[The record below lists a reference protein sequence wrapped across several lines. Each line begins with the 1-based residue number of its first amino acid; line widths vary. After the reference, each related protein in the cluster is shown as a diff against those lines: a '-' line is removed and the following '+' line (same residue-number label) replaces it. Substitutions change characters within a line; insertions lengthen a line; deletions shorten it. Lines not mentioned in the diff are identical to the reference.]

1 MAILRELVT
10 LIRFQFDRSGIDEAR
25 AETMRLREEMERTA
39 AMATKLGGS
48 GVQPSNTAGSQAD
61 AMSGMLMPA
70 LSAIQ
75 SAGQSMSQAM
85 LTWAQS
91 PTAAQGPAAA
101 AGGIVAGGEAT
112 SLSAMAQTMR
122 GALMQLVPAASL
134 AMMGQFATP
143 SSLSSAGQVSSAER
157 ERVPLHRMLSAL
169 EPASSPQE
177 TVQETSLTRRI
188 MRQAEALLLPQLPT
202 VSASPELMAGQP
214 SMGQG
219 GSDDPASA
227 FRASLRQ
234 EMKEAA
240 GLATGASFSLSRS
253 LLPDVQPTQPAETE
267 RGIDLTG
274 ALHGAMRAWATRPED
289 ASLSPMSE
297 GIRPGNTAPS
307 GLDIFPNLMMA
318 LKSSPQGADTS
329 SDGPA
334 AAPSLP
340 LLLTSLLPV
349 MEHRDR
355 AVLSSATGDE
365 GLSAEAQG
373 RQGSV
378 VALAEEASSLLSG
391 LTAWRAALLPSSLS
405 SSVENRAAGGGNEER
420 GASEPLHPGREN
432 AGREGVFSME
442 APAVPTASP
451 VASLALSPAPL
462 PGLSALRQVLG
473 DMLPPV
479 SLLRDP
485 LHGAAEPDSISRAG
499 GAVSYVTNVSVGA
512 PSISI
517 TAPSGDADTIAA
529 LAAQGVSDSL
539 EGSADSFARQANSG
553 DKRSEG

>member
-25 AETMRLREEMERTA
+25 AETTRLREEMERTA
-39 AMATKLGGS
+39 AMAAKLGGS
-48 GVQPSNTAGSQAD
+48 GVQPSNAAGSQAD

-91 PTAAQGPAAA
+91 PAAAQGPAAA
-101 AGGIVAGGEAT
+101 AGGMVAGVEAL
-112 SLSAMAQTMR
+112 SLPAMAQTMR

-143 SSLSSAGQVSSAER
+143 YSLSSAGQVPSSEMEMA
-157 ERVPLHRMLSAL
+157 PLYRMLSAL
-169 EPASSPQE
+169 EPASAPPE
-177 TVQETSLTRRI
+177 AVQETSLTRRI
-188 MRQAEALLLPQLPT
+188 MRQAEALLLPQRPPA
-202 VSASPELMAGQP
+202 SASPELMAGQP
-214 SMGQG
+214 SIQQG
-219 GSDDPASA
+219 GNDDPASA

-234 EMKEAA
+234 EMQEAQA
-240 GLATGASFSLSRS
+240 SATGASFSFFRS
-253 LLPDVQPTQPAETE
+253 LLPDVQPTQPAGTE
-267 RGIDLTG
+267 RAIDLTG
-274 ALHGAMRAWATRPED
+274 ALKGAIRAWTARPED

-297 GIRPGNTAPS
+297 GIGPGNTAQS
-307 GLDIFPNLMMA
+307 GLDILQNFVMA
-318 LKSSPQGADTS
+318 LKASPQEADTN
-329 SDGPA
+329 SDGAA

-355 AVLSSATGDE
+355 AVPSSTTGDE

-373 RQGSV
+373 RHGPV
-378 VALAEEASSLLSG
+378 AALAGEASSLLSG

-405 SSVENRAAGGGNEER
+405 SSVEDRAAEGGNEER
-420 GASEPLHPGREN
+420 GASELLDPGREN

-485 LHGAAEPDSISRAG
+485 LHGAAEPDSIGRAA

-539 EGSADSFARQANSG
+539 EGSADGFARQANSG

>member
-25 AETMRLREEMERTA
+25 AETTRLREEMERTA
-39 AMATKLGGS
+39 AMAAKLGGS
-48 GVQPSNTAGSQAD
+48 GVQPSNAAGSQAD

-91 PTAAQGPAAA
+91 PAAAQGPAAA
-101 AGGIVAGGEAT
+101 AGSMVAGGEAL
-112 SLSAMAQTMR
+112 SLPAMAQTMR

-143 SSLSSAGQVSSAER
+143 SSLPSAEM
-157 ERVPLHRMLSAL
+157 ERPPLHRMLSAL
-169 EPASSPQE
+169 EPASSSQE

-188 MRQAEALLLPQLPT
+188 MRQAEALLLPQLPP
-202 VSASPELMAGQP
+202 VSATPELMAGQP
-214 SMGQG
+214 SIQQG
-219 GSDDPASA
+219 GNDDPASA

-234 EMKEAA
+234 EMQEAQA
-240 GLATGASFSLSRS
+240 SATGASFSLFRS
-253 LLPDVQPTQPAETE
+253 LLPDGQPTQPAGTE
-267 RGIDLTG
+267 RAIDLTG
-274 ALHGAMRAWATRPED
+274 ALQGAIRAWTARPED

-297 GIRPGNTAPS
+297 GIGPGNTAQS
-307 GLDIFPNLMMA
+307 GLDILQNLVMA
-318 LKSSPQGADTS
+318 LKASPQEADTN
-329 SDGPA
+329 SDGAA

-355 AVLSSATGDE
+355 AVPSSTTGDE

-373 RQGSV
+373 RHGPV
-378 VALAEEASSLLSG
+378 AALAGEASSLLSG
-391 LTAWRAALLPSSLS
+391 LTAWRAALLPSPLS
-405 SSVENRAAGGGNEER
+405 SSVENRAAGGGNAER
-420 GASEPLHPGREN
+420 GASELLDPGREN

-485 LHGAAEPDSISRAG
+485 LHGAAEPDSIGRAA

-539 EGSADSFARQANSG
+539 EGSADGFARQANSG